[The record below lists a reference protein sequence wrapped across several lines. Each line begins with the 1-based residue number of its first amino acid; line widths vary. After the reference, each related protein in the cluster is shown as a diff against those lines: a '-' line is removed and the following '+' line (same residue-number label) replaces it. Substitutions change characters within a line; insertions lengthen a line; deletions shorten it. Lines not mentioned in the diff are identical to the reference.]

1 MIGVLSRMTPEDP
14 TRAAPG
20 SRPLAGRRVLLAVTG
35 SIAAYKA
42 VLLFRLLQ
50 KAGAEL
56 EVLLTEAGARFVGAA
71 TFRGLGAE
79 VHTDM
84 FSAPGELHV
93 SLGERIDLL
102 VVAPTTADTLARL
115 REGRGNDLL
124 TATVLCSRA
133 DVVLVPAMHPRMWA
147 ASAVRENVAA
157 LSARGVHVVGP
168 VEGEVA
174 SGDVG
179 LGRMAEPQ
187 QVLTALAELVA
198 TRAALRGKHIVVT
211 AGPTSEPIDPV
222 RALTNVSSGKMGF
235 AIAAEAARR
244 GARVTLI
251 AGPVGLPTPAFVTR
265 KDVGTALQ
273 MREALWQ
280 ALGEDLNGADA
291 LVMSA
296 AVADYRPKQPSTHK
310 LKRDGRPLQLELVP
324 NPDLLAEIGAARG
337 RPGPL
342 LVGFALETGTDD
354 ELVARGRQKLQAKGV
369 DLIVANHAAESLGRD
384 DNRVLFVSEREHQAL
399 PRLTKAE
406 VSHRLLEWMVS
417 RLLETRGTAPV
428 GGNP

>member
-1 MIGVLSRMTPEDP
+1 
-14 TRAAPG
+14 
-20 SRPLAGRRVLLAVTG
+20 VLLAVTG

-56 EVLLTEAGARFVGAA
+56 EVLLTEAGERFVGAA

-93 SLGERIDLL
+93 ALGERTDAI
-102 VVAPTTADTLARL
+102 VVAPATADTLARL
-115 REGRGNDLL
+115 RAGRGNDLL

-133 DVVLVPAMHPRMWA
+133 DLVLVPAMHPRMWSA
-147 ASAVRENVAA
+147 AAVQENVAA
-157 LSARGVHVVGP
+157 LSGRGAHFVGP

-179 LGRMAEPQ
+179 LGRMAEPEH
-187 QVLTALAELVA
+187 VVTALVERSSLG
-198 TRAALRGKHIVVT
+198 RALLGRHFVVT
-211 AGPTSEPIDPV
+211 AGPTSEPLDPV

-235 AIAAEAARR
+235 AIASEAARR

-251 AGPVGLPTPAFVTR
+251 AGPVSLTTPPGVTR
-265 KDVGTALQ
+265 LDVGTALQ
-273 MREALWQ
+273 MRDALWQ
-280 ALGEDLNGADA
+280 TLGEDLASADA

-296 AVADYRPKQPSTHK
+296 AVADYRPKEVSPHK
-310 LKRDGRPLQLELVP
+310 LKRDGDGRLLELVP
-324 NPDLLAEIGAARG
+324 NPDLLAEVGAAR
-337 RPGPL
+337 RLPNPL

-354 ELVARGRQKLQAKGV
+354 ELIARGRQKLRDKRV
-369 DLIVANHAAESLGRD
+369 DLVVANHAAESLGRD
-384 DNRVLFVSEREHQAL
+384 DNRVSFVSEEEHVAL
-399 PRLTKAE
+399 PRLTKPE
-406 VSHRLLEWMVS
+406 VARRLVDWLAVRLTRLE
-417 RLLETRGTAPV
+417 GAPA
-428 GGNP
+428 GEGEP